1 MLNISPLKINNN
13 NHIYSINNK
22 KRNNNIKDVRVYYLF
37 IKIIDCT

>member
-1 MLNISPLKINNN
+1 MLNISSLKINN

-22 KRNNNIKDVRVYYLF
+22 KRNNNIKDVRVYHLF